1 MLRYLLLCISC
12 LLLLTACGGGLTGQ
26 AKGKKDAL
34 PSFLEQGSPKSCP
47 ECDLGNAD
55 LSGADLTEANLVK
68 ANLTTANLSEAT
80 LEIANLTRAKLTG
93 ADLTRANLS
102 RANLTG
108 ANLDGVIGAD
118 FSGAYNVPD
127 KYLKD

>member
-1 MLRYLLLCISC
+1 MLRYLLLSISC

-80 LEIANLTRAKLTG
+80 LEIANLTRAKLTV
-93 ADLTRANLS
+93 AYMREANLT

-108 ANLDGVIGAD
+108 AILDHVIGAD
-118 FSGAYNVPD
+118 FTGAINVNP
-127 KYLKD
+127 KYR

>member
-55 LSGADLTEANLVK
+55 LSGADLTEANLGK
-68 ANLTTANLSEAT
+68 ANLTT
-80 LEIANLTRAKLTG
+80 
-93 ADLTRANLS
+93 ANLS

-108 ANLDGVIGAD
+108 ADLRGANLYGAD
-118 FSGAYNVPD
+118 LRGADLRETVAAD
-127 KYLKD
+127 A

>member
-80 LEIANLTRAKLTG
+80 LEIANLTRAKLTRAKLTGAKLTG
-93 ADLTRANLS
+93 ADLN
-102 RANLTG
+102 G

>member
-47 ECDLGNAD
+47 ECDLGNAE
-55 LSGADLTEANLVK
+55 LSGADLN
-68 ANLTTANLSEAT
+68 
-80 LEIANLTRAKLTG
+80 
-93 ADLTRANLS
+93 
-102 RANLTG
+102 G

>member
-55 LSGADLTEANLVK
+55 LSGA
-68 ANLTTANLSEAT
+68 
-80 LEIANLTRAKLTG
+80 
-93 ADLTRANLS
+93 
-102 RANLTG
+102 NLTG

>member
-93 ADLTRANLS
+93 A
-102 RANLTG
+102 
-108 ANLDGVIGAD
+108 NLDGVIGAD
-118 FSGAYNVPD
+118 FSGALNVPE

>member
-55 LSGADLTEANLVK
+55 LSGADLT
-68 ANLTTANLSEAT
+68 
-80 LEIANLTRAKLTG
+80 
-93 ADLTRANLS
+93 RANLS
-102 RANLTG
+102 RANLIG